1 MGKRKIDFSTR
12 LYFVIRLLLSM
23 SIPFI
28 ISYLGYDYLK
38 TIESN
43 DNCKL
48 IKKNIRLFLTYY
60 YLIVLIM
67 IILLSVISL
76 GGIFTI

>member
-1 MGKRKIDFSTR
+1 MGKRKIDLSMR

-43 DNCKL
+43 NNCKL
-48 IKKNIRLFLTYY
+48 IKKDIRLFLTYY
-60 YLIVLIM
+60 YLLVLIM
-67 IILLSVISL
+67 IILLLVISL